1 MKDISNKELGPEG
14 IAAAVDADDELQFS
28 LDGLGGELF
37 SKFTE
42 YKDARD
48 EVTGNWIEDLRAFM
62 GQYDPETIAKIQGK
76 GDRSQVYVGLTRTK
90 VLAAYSRITDL
101 LFQPGQQ
108 FFMIEPTPIA
118 KQPRLEQELTE
129 KAALEIMQL
138 AETVDPNEVQPIIQ
152 ARFEELKQEIEEET
166 EFRVE
171 NMSET
176 IKDQAIESN
185 LEGKMKDA
193 IMEQVIFGT
202 GAMKTGTLRI
212 QKDHN
217 WVKSPEGFELIYEE
231 NLIPEMEAVSVFDLY
246 PDPYATSV
254 EDMRS
259 IFRRHIISRTDFN
272 DLKDYPGFNK
282 QMVQD
287 IVEDHPKGNHTEEQ
301 HERDR
306 RDIAKINEYTENTQK
321 FEVLE
326 FWGSVNGYDLEGY
339 GIEFSESDDLSDEF
353 QANIW
358 ISSGKVIKAQ
368 LNPLPGGIIPYNI
381 FPYEKNPHQ
390 FWGTGVPRMMRDS
403 QTTMNAATRIYLD
416 NVALSSGPMV
426 EVNTDIMASGEDP
439 TDLYPW
445 RVFLREGGDGNQP
458 MVRFYQP
465 QSNSPALVSVIEL
478 FRRFADETTALP
490 SYTHG
495 QTQSGLNR
503 TATGISILMSNA
515 NIVLKSVI
523 KNIDDYL
530 TKPMIRSL
538 YDWNMTWNENEN
550 VKSDMRIIA
559 KGSTALIQK
568 EVQSQRLLQFLS
580 LISNPLDEA
589 MINREPLLRDIAK
602 SLDIDPDEVIKTQ
615 EELMNEQA
623 LQQTIAAMQQGGQTD
638 QVPNGD
644 GMVGP
649 DARNGTPTPNGA
661 GPVGNNGG
669 LPL

>member
-1 MKDISNKELGPEG
+1 MDKELGPEG
-14 IAAAVDADDELQFS
+14 ISAAEQTSQEEQDELNS
-28 LDGLGGELF
+28 LGGILH
-37 SKFTE
+37 SKYTE

-48 EVTGNWIEDLRAFM
+48 DIEDDWIEDLRAFM
-62 GQYDPETIAKIQGK
+62 GQYDPDVLAKIQSK

-101 LFQPGQQ
+101 LFQPGQK
-108 FFMIEPTPIA
+108 FFSIEKTPLS
-118 KQPRLEQELTE
+118 KQPLVEQELAE
-129 KAALEIMQL
+129 KAALEIQQA
-138 AETVDPNEVQPIIQ
+138 AEQVGTAGI
-152 ARFEELKQEIEEET
+152 EELVVARLNELTEEIEEET
-166 EFRVE
+166 DLRVE
-171 NMSET
+171 NMEEA
-176 IKDQAIESN
+176 ILDQALENN

-202 GAMKTGTLRI
+202 GAMKAGTLRVE
-212 QKDHN
+212 KDHK
-217 WVKSPEGFELIYEE
+217 WIKGEEGFSLIYEE
-231 NLIPEMEAVSVFDLY
+231 SPMPEMEAVSIFDLY
-246 PDPYATSV
+246 PDPHATSV
-254 EDMRS
+254 NDMRD
-259 IFRRHIISRTDFN
+259 IFRRHIISRTEFN
-272 DLKDYPGFNK
+272 ALKDFPGFNVDLINECIE
-282 QMVQD
+282 MNPD
-287 IVEDHPKGNHTEEQ
+287 GNHDEAQ
-301 HERDR
+301 HEIDR
-306 RDIAKINEYTENTQK
+306 RNIANVNDSSANTEK

-326 FWGSVNGYDLEGY
+326 FWGSLNGYDLQDA
-339 GIEFSESDDLSDEF
+339 GIEFGADDDLSMEYD
-353 QANIW
+353 ANIW
-358 ISSGKVIKAQ
+358 IVSGKVIKAQ
-368 LNPLPGGIIPYNI
+368 LNPLPGGVIPYFI
-381 FPYEKNPHQ
+381 FPYEKNPHA

-403 QTTMNAATRIYLD
+403 QATMNAATRIYLD

-439 TDLYPW
+439 TELYPW

-495 QTQSGLNR
+495 QTQSSLNR

-523 KNIDDYL
+523 KNIDDFL

-550 VKSDMRIIA
+550 VKSDMRIVA

-580 LISNPLDEA
+580 LINNPMDA
-589 MINREPLLRDIAK
+589 QMVDREKLLTDIAK
-602 SLDIDPDEVIKTQ
+602 SLDIDPDEVIKSQ

-623 LQQTIAAMQQGGQTD
+623 LQAALAGMQQGGEVN

-644 GMVGP
+644 GVVGP
-649 DARNGTPTPNGA
+649 NARNGVPTPSGA
-661 GPVGNNGG
+661 GPVGNNGQ
-669 LPL
+669 LPT

>member
-1 MKDISNKELGPEG
+1 MDIEKDLGPEG
-14 IAAAVDADDELQFS
+14 ISAAVDTNEEEQSQLNS
-28 LDGLGGELF
+28 LGGVLSNKYF
-37 SKFTE
+37 E

-48 EVTGNWIEDLRAFM
+48 DIEDDWIEDLRAFM
-62 GQYDPETIAKIQGK
+62 GQYDPDVLGKIQEK

-90 VLAAYSRITDL
+90 VLAAFSRITDL
-101 LFQPGQQ
+101 LFQPGQK
-108 FFMIEPTPIA
+108 FFTIEPTPIA
-118 KQPRLEQELTE
+118 KQPIVEQELTE
-129 KAALEIMQL
+129 KAALEIMQAAQVIDPGL
-138 AETVDPNEVQPIIQ
+138 VDDLIK
-152 ARFEELKQEIEEET
+152 ARFVELKEELKEET
-166 EFRVE
+166 DRRVD
-171 NMSET
+171 NMEEA
-176 IKDQAIESN
+176 ILDQALEQN

-202 GAMKTGTLRI
+202 GAMKAGTLRI
-212 QKDHN
+212 EKDHK
-217 WVKSPEGFELIYEE
+217 WIKGDEGFNLIYEE
-231 NLIPEMEAVSVFDLY
+231 SPMPEMEAVSIFDLY
-246 PDPYATSV
+246 PDPHATSV
-254 EDMRS
+254 DDMRDL
-259 IFRRHIISRTDFN
+259 FRRHIISRQEFV
-272 DLKDYPGFNK
+272 DLKDFPGFNADEID
-282 QMVQD
+282 MC
-287 IVEDHPKGNHTEEQ
+287 VEMYPDGNHDEAQ
-301 HERDR
+301 HEKDRREIANVRDR
-306 RDIAKINEYTENTQK
+306 STQTNK

-326 FWGSVNGYDLEGY
+326 YWGSLNGYDLEEVGV
-339 GIEFSESDDLSDEF
+339 EFDEDDDLSQEY

-358 ISSGKVIKAQ
+358 MVEDKVIKAQ
-368 LNPLPGGIIPYNI
+368 LNPLPGGVIPYFI
-381 FPYEKNPHQ
+381 FPYEKNPHA

-403 QTTMNAATRIYLD
+403 QQTMNAATRIYLD

-439 TDLYPW
+439 TELYPW

-495 QTQSGLNR
+495 QTQSSLNR

-538 YDWNMTWNENEN
+538 YDWNMTWNDDEM
-550 VKSDMRIIA
+550 VKSDMRVVA

-580 LISNPLDEA
+580 LINNPMDA
-589 MINREPLLRDIAK
+589 QMVDREKLLTDIAK
-602 SLDIDPDEVIKTQ
+602 SLDIDPDEVIKSQ

-623 LQQTIAAMQQGGQTD
+623 LQQAILASQQGGQAD
-638 QVPNGD
+638 QVQNAEGV
-644 GMVGP
+644 VGP
-649 DARNGTPTPNGA
+649 DGRNGVAPPNGE

>member
-1 MKDISNKELGPEG
+1 MDKELGPEG
-14 IAAAVDADDELQFS
+14 ISAAADASEEELEELAS
-28 LDGLGGELF
+28 LGSIL
-37 SKFTE
+37 KAKYTE

-48 EVTGNWIEDLRAFM
+48 DIEDDWIEDLRAFM
-62 GQYDPETIAKIQGK
+62 GQYDPDVLSKIQSK

-101 LFQPGQQ
+101 LFQPGQK
-108 FFMIEPTPIA
+108 FFSIEKTPLS
-118 KQPRLEQELTE
+118 KQPLVEQELAE
-129 KAALEIMQL
+129 RAALEIQQAAEQVGTAGIEEL
-138 AETVDPNEVQPIIQ
+138 VIARLNELTEEIEAETEQ
-152 ARFEELKQEIEEET
+152 
-166 EFRVE
+166 RVE
-171 NMSET
+171 NMEEA
-176 IKDQAIESN
+176 ILDQALENN

-202 GAMKTGTLRI
+202 GAMKAGTLRI
-212 QKDHN
+212 EKDHK
-217 WVKSPEGFELIYEE
+217 WIKGDEGFNLIYEE
-231 NLIPEMEAVSVFDLY
+231 NAMPEMEAVSIFDLY
-246 PDPYATSV
+246 PDPHATSV
-254 EDMRS
+254 DDMRD
-259 IFRRHIISRTDFN
+259 IFRRHIISRAEFN
-272 DLKDYPGFNK
+272 ALKDYPGFNVDLINECIE
-282 QMVQD
+282 MNP
-287 IVEDHPKGNHTEEQ
+287 EGNHDEAQ
-301 HERDR
+301 HEIDR
-306 RDIAKINEYTENTQK
+306 RNIANVNDSNTNTEK

-326 FWGSVNGYDLEGY
+326 FWGSLNGHDLEDAGV
-339 GIEFSESDDLSDEF
+339 EFGEDDDLSMEYD
-353 QANIW
+353 ANIW
-358 ISSGKVIKAQ
+358 MISGKVIKAQ
-368 LNPLPGGIIPYNI
+368 LNPLPGGVIPYFI
-381 FPYEKNPHQ
+381 FPYEKNPHA

-403 QTTMNAATRIYLD
+403 QATMNAATRIYLD

-439 TDLYPW
+439 TELYPW

-495 QTQSGLNR
+495 QTQSSLNR

-523 KNIDDYL
+523 KNIDDFL

-550 VKSDMRIIA
+550 VKSDMRIVA

-580 LISNPLDEA
+580 LINNPLDA
-589 MINREPLLRDIAK
+589 QMVDREKLLTDIAK

-615 EELMNEQA
+615 KEMMDEQA
-623 LQQTIAAMQQGGQTD
+623 LQQAILASQQGGEAN
-638 QVPNGD
+638 QVPNGE
-644 GMVGP
+644 GVVGP
-649 DARNGTPTPNGA
+649 NARNGVPTPGGA
-661 GPVGNNGG
+661 GPVGNNGQ
-669 LPL
+669 LPT

>member
-1 MKDISNKELGPEG
+1 MSKELGPEG
-14 IAAAVDADDELQFS
+14 ISAAVEATEEEQQELNS
-28 LDGLGGELF
+28 LGIILE
-37 SKFTE
+37 SKYTE

-48 EVTGNWIEDLRAFM
+48 DIEDDWIEDLRAFM
-62 GQYDPETIAKIQGK
+62 GQYDPEVLAKIQSK
-76 GDRSQVYVGLTRTK
+76 GERSQVYVGLTRTK
-90 VLAAYSRITDL
+90 VLAAFSRITDL
-101 LFQPGQQ
+101 LFQPGQK
-108 FFMIEPTPIA
+108 FFSIEPTPVS
-118 KQPRLEQELTE
+118 KQPLVEQELTE
-129 KAALEIMQL
+129 QAALEIMQA
-138 AETVDPNEVQPIIQ
+138 AEVVDPGLVDDLIV
-152 ARFEELKQEIEEET
+152 ARLEELKEEIAMET
-166 EFRVE
+166 ERRVE
-171 NMSET
+171 NMEEA
-176 IKDQAIESN
+176 ILDQAVESN

-202 GAMKTGTLRI
+202 GAMKAGTLRI
-212 QKDHN
+212 EKDHR
-217 WVKSPEGFELIYEE
+217 WIKGEEGFNLIYEE
-231 NLIPEMEAVSVFDLY
+231 SAFPEMEAVSVFDLY
-246 PDPYATSV
+246 PDPHATSM
-254 EDMRS
+254 DDLRDL
-259 IFRRHIISRTDFN
+259 FRRHIISRQEFR
-272 DLKDYPGFNK
+272 DLKDFPGFN
-282 QMVQD
+282 
-287 IVEDHPKGNHTEEQ
+287 EDLINECIEMNPDGNHDEAQ
-301 HERDR
+301 HEKDR
-306 RDIAKINEYTENTQK
+306 RQIANVNDRSSETNK
-321 FEVLE
+321 FELLE
-326 FWGSVNGYDLEGY
+326 YWGSLNGYDLQEAGV
-339 GIEFSESDDLSDEF
+339 EFSDDDDLGQEYH
-353 QANIW
+353 ANVW
-358 ISSGKVIKAQ
+358 VVDGKVIKAQ
-368 LNPLPGGIIPYNI
+368 LNPLPGGIIPYFI
-381 FPYEKNPHQ
+381 FPYEKNPHA

-403 QTTMNAATRIYLD
+403 QATMNAATRIYLD

-439 TDLYPW
+439 TELYPW

-495 QTQSGLNR
+495 QTQSSLNR

-550 VKSDMRIIA
+550 VKSDMRIVA

-580 LISNPLDEA
+580 LINNPMDA
-589 MINREPLLRDIAK
+589 QMVDREKLLTDIAK
-602 SLDIDPDEVIKTQ
+602 SLDIDPEEVIKSQ
-615 EELMNEQA
+615 KEIMDEQA
-623 LQQTIAAMQQGGQTD
+623 LQQAIIASQQGGQVD

-649 DARNGTPTPNGA
+649 DGRNGVAPPNGA

>member
-1 MKDISNKELGPEG
+1 MDKELGPEG
-14 IAAAVDADDELQFS
+14 ISAAADASEEELEELAS
-28 LDGLGGELF
+28 LGSILK
-37 SKFTE
+37 SKYTE

-48 EVTGNWIEDLRAFM
+48 DIEDDWIEDLRAFM
-62 GQYDPETIAKIQGK
+62 GQYDPDVLSKIQSK

-101 LFQPGQQ
+101 LFQPGQK
-108 FFMIEPTPIA
+108 FFSIEKTPLS
-118 KQPRLEQELTE
+118 KQPLVEQELAE
-129 KAALEIMQL
+129 RAALEIQQAAEQVGTAGIEELVMARL
-138 AETVDPNEVQPIIQ
+138 SELTEEIEAETEQRVKNM
-152 ARFEELKQEIEEET
+152 EEAIL
-166 EFRVE
+166 
-171 NMSET
+171 
-176 IKDQAIESN
+176 DQALENN

-202 GAMKTGTLRI
+202 GAMKAGTLRI
-212 QKDHN
+212 EKDHK
-217 WVKSPEGFELIYEE
+217 WIKGDEGFNLIYEE
-231 NLIPEMEAVSVFDLY
+231 NAMPEMEAVSIFDLY
-246 PDPYATSV
+246 PDPHATSV
-254 EDMRS
+254 DDMRD
-259 IFRRHIISRTDFN
+259 IFRRHIISRAEFN
-272 DLKDYPGFNK
+272 ALKDYPGFNVDLINECIE
-282 QMVQD
+282 MNP
-287 IVEDHPKGNHTEEQ
+287 EGNHDEAQ
-301 HERDR
+301 HEVDR
-306 RDIAKINEYTENTQK
+306 RNIANVNDSNTNTEK

-326 FWGSVNGYDLEGY
+326 FWGSLNGHDLEDAGV
-339 GIEFSESDDLSDEF
+339 EFGEDDDLSMEYD
-353 QANIW
+353 ANIW
-358 ISSGKVIKAQ
+358 MVSGKVIKAQ
-368 LNPLPGGIIPYNI
+368 LNPLPGGVIPYFI
-381 FPYEKNPHQ
+381 FPYEKNPHA

-403 QTTMNAATRIYLD
+403 QATMNAATRIYLD

-439 TDLYPW
+439 TELYPW

-495 QTQSGLNR
+495 QTQSSLNR

-523 KNIDDYL
+523 KNIDDFL

-550 VKSDMRIIA
+550 VKSDMRIVA

-580 LISNPLDEA
+580 LINNPLDA
-589 MINREPLLRDIAK
+589 QMVDREKLLTDIAK

-615 EELMNEQA
+615 KEMMDEQA
-623 LQQTIAAMQQGGQTD
+623 LQQAILASQQGGEAN
-638 QVPNGD
+638 QVPNGE
-644 GMVGP
+644 GVVGP
-649 DARNGTPTPNGA
+649 NARNGVPTPGGA
-661 GPVGNNGG
+661 GPVGNNGQ
-669 LPL
+669 LPT

>member
-1 MKDISNKELGPEG
+1 MNKELGPEG
-14 IAAAVDADDELQFS
+14 ISAAVEATEEELHELNS
-28 LDGLGGELF
+28 LGMILE
-37 SKFTE
+37 SKYTE

-48 EVTGNWIEDLRAFM
+48 DIEDNWIEDLRAFM
-62 GQYDPETIAKIQGK
+62 GQYDPEVLAKIQSK

-90 VLAAYSRITDL
+90 VLAAFSRMTDL
-101 LFQPGQQ
+101 LFQPGQK
-108 FFMIEPTPIA
+108 FFSIEATPVS
-118 KQPRLEQELTE
+118 KQPLVEQELTE
-129 KAALEIMQL
+129 QAALEIMQA
-138 AETVDPNEVQPIIQ
+138 AEVVDPGLVDDLIV
-152 ARFEELKQEIEEET
+152 ARLDELKQEIEEET
-166 EFRVE
+166 ERRVE
-171 NMSET
+171 NMEEA
-176 IKDQAIESN
+176 ILDQAIESN

-202 GAMKTGTLRI
+202 GAMKAGTLRI
-212 QKDHN
+212 DKDHK
-217 WVKSPEGFELIYEE
+217 WIKGEEGFQLVYEE
-231 NLIPEMEAVSVFDLY
+231 SAFPEMEAVSVFDLY
-246 PDPYATSV
+246 PDPHATSM
-254 EDMRS
+254 DDLRDL
-259 IFRRHIISRTDFN
+259 FRRHIISRQEFKDLIDF
-272 DLKDYPGFNK
+272 PGFNK
-282 QMVQD
+282 DLINECIEMNP
-287 IVEDHPKGNHTEEQ
+287 EGNHDEAQ
-301 HERDR
+301 HEKDR
-306 RDIAKINEYTENTQK
+306 RQIANVNDRSSDTHK
-321 FEVLE
+321 FELLE
-326 FWGSVNGYDLEGY
+326 YWGSLNGFDLQDAGV
-339 GIEFSESDDLSDEF
+339 EFGEEDDLAQEY
-353 QANIW
+353 QANVW
-358 ISSGKVIKAQ
+358 IVDGKVIKAQ
-368 LNPLPGGIIPYNI
+368 LNPLPGGIIPYFI
-381 FPYEKNPHQ
+381 FPYEKNPHA

-403 QTTMNAATRIYLD
+403 QATMNAATRIYLD

-439 TDLYPW
+439 TELYPW

-495 QTQSGLNR
+495 QTQSSLNR

-550 VKSDMRIIA
+550 VKSDMRIVA

-580 LISNPLDEA
+580 LINNPIDA
-589 MINREPLLRDIAK
+589 QMVDREKLLTDIAK
-602 SLDIDPDEVIKTQ
+602 SLDIDPEEVIKSQ
-615 EELMNEQA
+615 KEIMDEQA
-623 LQQTIAAMQQGGQTD
+623 LQQAIIASQQGGQTD

-649 DARNGTPTPNGA
+649 DGRNGVAPPNGA

>member
-1 MKDISNKELGPEG
+1 MDKELGPEG
-14 IAAAVDADDELQFS
+14 ISAAADASEEELEELAS
-28 LDGLGGELF
+28 LGSILK
-37 SKFTE
+37 SKYTE

-48 EVTGNWIEDLRAFM
+48 DIEDDWIEDLRAFM
-62 GQYDPETIAKIQGK
+62 GQYDPDVLSKIQSK

-101 LFQPGQQ
+101 LFQPGQK
-108 FFMIEPTPIA
+108 FFSIEKTPLS
-118 KQPRLEQELTE
+118 KQPLVEQELAE
-129 KAALEIMQL
+129 RAALEIQQAAEQVGTAGIEELVMARL
-138 AETVDPNEVQPIIQ
+138 SELTEEIEAETEQRVKNM
-152 ARFEELKQEIEEET
+152 EEAIL
-166 EFRVE
+166 
-171 NMSET
+171 
-176 IKDQAIESN
+176 DQALENN

-202 GAMKTGTLRI
+202 GAMKAGTLRI
-212 QKDHN
+212 EKDHK
-217 WVKSPEGFELIYEE
+217 WIKGDEGFNLIYEE
-231 NLIPEMEAVSVFDLY
+231 NAMPEMEAVSIFDLY
-246 PDPYATSV
+246 PDPHATSV
-254 EDMRS
+254 DDMRD
-259 IFRRHIISRTDFN
+259 IFRRHIISRAEFN
-272 DLKDYPGFNK
+272 ALKDYPGFNVDLINECIE
-282 QMVQD
+282 MNP
-287 IVEDHPKGNHTEEQ
+287 EGNHDEAQ
-301 HERDR
+301 HEVDR
-306 RDIAKINEYTENTQK
+306 RNIANVNDSNTNTEK

-326 FWGSVNGYDLEGY
+326 YWGSLNGHDLEDAGV
-339 GIEFSESDDLSDEF
+339 EFGEDDDLSMEYD
-353 QANIW
+353 ANIW
-358 ISSGKVIKAQ
+358 MVSGKVIKAQ
-368 LNPLPGGIIPYNI
+368 LNPLPGGVIPYFI
-381 FPYEKNPHQ
+381 FPYEKNPHA

-403 QTTMNAATRIYLD
+403 QATMNAATRIYLD

-439 TDLYPW
+439 TELYPW

-495 QTQSGLNR
+495 QTQSSLNR

-523 KNIDDYL
+523 KNIDDFL

-550 VKSDMRIIA
+550 VKSDMRIVA

-580 LISNPLDEA
+580 LINNPLDA
-589 MINREPLLRDIAK
+589 QMVDREKLLTDIAK

-615 EELMNEQA
+615 KEMMDEQA
-623 LQQTIAAMQQGGQTD
+623 LQQAILASQQGGEAN
-638 QVPNGD
+638 QVPNGE
-644 GMVGP
+644 GVVGP
-649 DARNGTPTPNGA
+649 DARNGVPTPGGA
-661 GPVGNNGG
+661 GPVGNNGQ
-669 LPL
+669 LPT

>member
-1 MKDISNKELGPEG
+1 MDKELGPEG
-14 IAAAVDADDELQFS
+14 ISAAVDPTEEEQEELNS
-28 LDGLGGELF
+28 LGSIL
-37 SKFTE
+37 KAKYTE

-48 EVTGNWIEDLRAFM
+48 NIEDDWIEDLRAFM
-62 GQYDPETIAKIQGK
+62 GQYDPDVLSKIQSK

-101 LFQPGQQ
+101 LFQPGQD
-108 FFMIEPTPIA
+108 FFSIEKTPIS
-118 KQPRLEQELTE
+118 KQPVVERQLAE
-129 KAALEIMQL
+129 KAALEIQQA
-138 AETVDPNEVQPIIQ
+138 AEQVGT
-152 ARFEELKQEIEEET
+152 AGLEELVMARLQELTEEIEEET
-166 EFRVE
+166 DRRVE
-171 NMSET
+171 NMH
-176 IKDQAIESN
+176 QAILDQSKESN
-185 LEGKMKDA
+185 LEQKMKDA

-202 GAMKTGTLRI
+202 GAMKAGTLKVE
-212 QKDHN
+212 KDHMYMTN
-217 WVKSPEGFELIYEE
+217 EEGVPELFIEE
-231 NLIPEMEAVSVFDLY
+231 YPMPEMEAVSIFDLY
-246 PDPYATSV
+246 PDPHATSV
-254 EDMRS
+254 NDMRD
-259 IFRRHIISRTDFN
+259 IFRRHIISRTEFN
-272 DLKDYPGFNK
+272 ALKDYPGFNVDLINECIE
-282 QMVQD
+282 MNP
-287 IVEDHPKGNHTEEQ
+287 EGNHDEAQ
-301 HERDR
+301 HEIDR
-306 RDIAKINEYTENTQK
+306 RNIANVNDSNTNTEK

-326 FWGSVNGYDLEGY
+326 FWGSLNGYDLQDA
-339 GIEFSESDDLSDEF
+339 GIEFGDEDDLSMEYD
-353 QANIW
+353 ANIW
-358 ISSGKVIKAQ
+358 IVSGKVIKAQ
-368 LNPLPGGIIPYNI
+368 LNPLPGGVIPYFI
-381 FPYEKNPHQ
+381 FPYEKNPHA

-403 QTTMNAATRIYLD
+403 QATMNAATRIYLD

-439 TDLYPW
+439 TELYPW

-478 FRRFADETTALP
+478 LRRFADETTALP

-495 QTQSGLNR
+495 QTQSSLNR

-523 KNIDDYL
+523 KNIDDFL

-550 VKSDMRIIA
+550 VKSDMRIVA

-580 LISNPLDEA
+580 LINNPLDA
-589 MINREPLLRDIAK
+589 QMINREKLLTDIAK
-602 SLDIDPDEVIKTQ
+602 SLDIDPDEVIKSQ

-623 LQQTIAAMQQGGQTD
+623 LQQAILASQQGGEAN

-649 DARNGTPTPNGA
+649 NGRNGVPTPGGA

-669 LPL
+669 LPT

>member
-1 MKDISNKELGPEG
+1 MDKELGPEG
-14 IAAAVDADDELQFS
+14 ISAAADASEEELEELAS
-28 LDGLGGELF
+28 LGSIL
-37 SKFTE
+37 KAKYTE

-48 EVTGNWIEDLRAFM
+48 DIEDDWIEDLRAFM
-62 GQYDPETIAKIQGK
+62 GQYDPDVLSKIQSK

-101 LFQPGQQ
+101 LFQPGQK
-108 FFMIEPTPIA
+108 FFSIEKTPLS
-118 KQPRLEQELTE
+118 KQPLVEQELAE
-129 KAALEIMQL
+129 RAALEIQQAAEQVGTAGIEEL
-138 AETVDPNEVQPIIQ
+138 VIARLNELTEEIEAETEQRVKNM
-152 ARFEELKQEIEEET
+152 EEAIL
-166 EFRVE
+166 
-171 NMSET
+171 
-176 IKDQAIESN
+176 DQALENN

-202 GAMKTGTLRI
+202 GAMKAGTLRI
-212 QKDHN
+212 EKDHK
-217 WVKSPEGFELIYEE
+217 WIKGDEGFNLIYEE
-231 NLIPEMEAVSVFDLY
+231 NAMPEMEAVSIFDLY
-246 PDPYATSV
+246 PDPHATSV
-254 EDMRS
+254 DDMRD
-259 IFRRHIISRTDFN
+259 IFRRHIISRAEFN
-272 DLKDYPGFNK
+272 ALKDYPGFNVDLINECIE
-282 QMVQD
+282 MNP
-287 IVEDHPKGNHTEEQ
+287 EGNHDEAQ
-301 HERDR
+301 HEIDR
-306 RDIAKINEYTENTQK
+306 RNIANVNDSNTNTEK

-326 FWGSVNGYDLEGY
+326 FWGSLNGHDLEDAGV
-339 GIEFSESDDLSDEF
+339 EFGEDDDLSMEYD
-353 QANIW
+353 ANIW
-358 ISSGKVIKAQ
+358 MISGKVIKAQ
-368 LNPLPGGIIPYNI
+368 LNPLPGGVIPYFI
-381 FPYEKNPHQ
+381 FPYEKNPHA

-403 QTTMNAATRIYLD
+403 QATMNAATRIYLD

-439 TDLYPW
+439 TELYPW

-495 QTQSGLNR
+495 QTQSSLNR

-523 KNIDDYL
+523 KNIDDFL

-550 VKSDMRIIA
+550 VKSDMRIVA

-580 LISNPLDEA
+580 LINNPLDA
-589 MINREPLLRDIAK
+589 QMVDREKLLTDIAK

-615 EELMNEQA
+615 KEMMDEQA
-623 LQQTIAAMQQGGQTD
+623 LQQAILASQQGGEVN
-638 QVPNGD
+638 QVPNGE
-644 GMVGP
+644 GVVGP
-649 DARNGTPTPNGA
+649 NARNGVPTPGGA
-661 GPVGNNGG
+661 GPVGNNGQ
-669 LPL
+669 LPT

>member
-550 VKSDMRIIA
+550 VKSDMRIVA

-649 DARNGTPTPNGA
+649 DARNGTPAPNGA

>member
-1 MKDISNKELGPEG
+1 MSKELGPEG
-14 IAAAVDADDELQFS
+14 ISAAVDATEEEQYELNS
-28 LDGLGGELF
+28 LGVILE
-37 SKFTE
+37 SKYTE

-48 EVTGNWIEDLRAFM
+48 DIEDNWIEDLRAFM
-62 GQYDPETIAKIQGK
+62 GQYDPEVLAKIQSK
-76 GDRSQVYVGLTRTK
+76 GERSQVYVGLTRTK
-90 VLAAYSRITDL
+90 VLAAFSRITDL
-101 LFQPGQQ
+101 LFQPGQK
-108 FFMIEPTPIA
+108 FFSIEATPVS
-118 KQPRLEQELTE
+118 KQPLVEQELTE
-129 KAALEIMQL
+129 QAALEIMQA
-138 AETVDPNEVQPIIQ
+138 AEVVDPGLVDDLIQ
-152 ARFEELKQEIEEET
+152 ARLAELQEEIALET
-166 EFRVE
+166 ERRVE
-171 NMSET
+171 NMEEA
-176 IKDQAIESN
+176 ILDQAVESN

-202 GAMKTGTLRI
+202 GAMKAGTLRI
-212 QKDHN
+212 DKDHR
-217 WVKSPEGFELIYEE
+217 WIKGEEGFNLIYEE
-231 NLIPEMEAVSVFDLY
+231 SAFPEMEAVSVFDLY
-246 PDPYATSV
+246 PDPHATSM
-254 EDMRS
+254 DDLRD
-259 IFRRHIISRTDFN
+259 IFRRHIISRQEFR
-272 DLKDYPGFNK
+272 DLKDFPGFN
-282 QMVQD
+282 
-287 IVEDHPKGNHTEEQ
+287 EDLINECIEMNPEGNHDEAQ
-301 HERDR
+301 HEKDR
-306 RDIAKINEYTENTQK
+306 RQIANVNDRSSETHK
-321 FEVLE
+321 FELLE
-326 FWGSVNGYDLEGY
+326 YWGSINGYDLQDAGA
-339 GIEFSESDDLSDEF
+339 EFGDEDDLAQEYH
-353 QANIW
+353 ANVW
-358 ISSGKVIKAQ
+358 IVDGKVIKAQ
-368 LNPLPGGIIPYNI
+368 LNPLPGGIIPYFI
-381 FPYEKNPHQ
+381 FPYEKNPHA

-403 QTTMNAATRIYLD
+403 QATMNAATRIYLD

-439 TDLYPW
+439 TELYPW

-495 QTQSGLNR
+495 QTQSSLNR

-550 VKSDMRIIA
+550 VKSDMRIVA

-580 LISNPLDEA
+580 LINNPMDA
-589 MINREPLLRDIAK
+589 QMVNREKLLTDIAK
-602 SLDIDPDEVIKTQ
+602 SLDIDPEEVIKSQ
-615 EELMNEQA
+615 KELMDEQA
-623 LQQTIAAMQQGGQTD
+623 LQQAILASQQGGQVD

-649 DARNGTPTPNGA
+649 DGRNGVPSPNGA
-661 GPVGNNGG
+661 GPVGNNGQ

>member
-1 MKDISNKELGPEG
+1 MKDISKKELGPEG
-14 IAAAVDADDELQFS
+14 IAAAAEADEELQHH
-28 LDGLGGELF
+28 LDGLGGELL

-48 EVTGNWIEDLRAFM
+48 EIEGNWIEDLRAFM
-62 GQYDPETIAKIQGK
+62 GQYDPETLSKIQEK

-108 FFMIEPTPIA
+108 FFMIEPTPIS
-118 KQPRLEQELTE
+118 KQPRLERELTE
-129 KAALEIMQL
+129 KAALEIMQV
-138 AETVDPNEVQPIIQ
+138 AETTDPIEVEPIIQ
-152 ARFEELKQEIEEET
+152 ARFEELKKEIEDET
-166 EFRVE
+166 NFRVE
-171 NMSET
+171 NMSEA
-176 IKDQAIESN
+176 ILDQAIESN

-202 GAMKTGTLRI
+202 GAMKAGTLRI
-212 QKDHN
+212 EKDHR
-217 WVKSPEGFELIYEE
+217 WMKGSEGFELLYEE
-231 NLIPEMEAVSVFDLY
+231 NLFPEMEAVSVFDLY

-259 IFRRHIISRTDFN
+259 LFRRHIISRQDFA
-272 DLKDYPGFNK
+272 DLRDFPGFNI
-282 QMVQD
+282 D
-287 IVEDHPKGNHTEEQ
+287 AINEIIDDHPEGNHTEEQ
-301 HERDR
+301 HEKDR
-306 RDIAKINEYTENTQK
+306 RNIAKVNEYSENTNK

-326 FWGSVNGYDLEGY
+326 FWGSVNGHDLEDY
-339 GIEFSESDDLSDEF
+339 GIEFSPSDNLNDEF
-353 QANIW
+353 HANIW
-358 ISSGKVIKAQ
+358 ISSGIVIKAQ

-495 QTQSGLNR
+495 QTQSSLNR

-530 TKPMIRSL
+530 TKPLIRSL

-602 SLDIDPDEVIKTQ
+602 SLDIDPDEVIKSQ

-623 LQQTIAAMQQGGQTD
+623 LQQAIAGMQQGGETN
-638 QVPNGD
+638 QVANGE
-644 GMVGP
+644 GVVGP
-649 DARNGTPTPNGA
+649 DARNGTPAPNGA

>member
-1 MKDISNKELGPEG
+1 MEVEKNKLGPEG
-14 IAAAVDADDELQFS
+14 IPAAVDTNDEEQHELDS
-28 LDGLGGELF
+28 LGNILH
-37 SKFTE
+37 SKYLE

-48 EVTGNWIEDLRAFM
+48 EIEDNWIEDLRAFM
-62 GQYDPETIAKIQGK
+62 GQYDPNVLAKIRER

-90 VLAAYSRITDL
+90 VLAAFSRITDL
-101 LFQPGQQ
+101 LFQPGQK
-108 FFMIEPTPIA
+108 FFSIEPTPIA
-118 KQPRLEQELTE
+118 KQPLVEKDLTE
-129 KAALEIMQL
+129 QAALEIMQ
-138 AETVDPNEVQPIIQ
+138 AAQVVDPNLVDDLIQ
-152 ARFEELKQEIEEET
+152 ARLMELKNELEEET
-166 EFRVE
+166 DRRVE
-171 NMSET
+171 NMAEA
-176 IKDQAIESN
+176 ILDQAVESN

-202 GAMKTGTLRI
+202 GAMKAGTLRI
-212 QKDHN
+212 EKDHK
-217 WVKSPEGFELIYEE
+217 WIKGDEGFSLIYEE
-231 NLIPEMEAVSVFDLY
+231 NLIPEMEAVSIFDLY
-246 PDPYATSV
+246 PDPYATSI
-254 EDMRS
+254 EDMRNL
-259 IFRRHIISRTDFN
+259 FRRHVISRQEFV
-272 DLKDYPGFNK
+272 DLKDFPGFNE
-282 QMVQD
+282 D
-287 IVEDHPKGNHTEEQ
+287 IIDEIVEDNHRGNHTEEQ
-301 HERDR
+301 HEKDR
-306 RDIAKINEYTENTQK
+306 REIANVNEVTTKTGK

-326 FWGSVNGYDLEGY
+326 FWGSVNGYDLEELGVDL
-339 GIEFSESDDLSDEF
+339 GEDDPTQEY

-358 ISSGKVIKAQ
+358 ISGGKVIKAQ
-368 LNPLPGGIIPYNI
+368 MNPLPGGIIPYFI
-381 FPYEKNPHQ
+381 FPYEKNPHA

-403 QTTMNAATRIYLD
+403 QQTMNSATRIYLD

-439 TDLYPW
+439 TELYPW

-495 QTQSGLNR
+495 QSQSSLNR

-530 TKPMIRSL
+530 TKPLIRSL
-538 YDWNMTWNENEN
+538 YDWNMTWNENEL
-550 VKSDMRIIA
+550 VKSDMRVVA

-580 LISNPLDEA
+580 LINNPLDA
-589 MINREPLLRDIAK
+589 QMIKRDKLLTDVAK
-602 SLDIDPDEVIKTQ
+602 SLDIDPDEVIKSQ
-615 EELMNEQA
+615 KELMDEQA
-623 LQQTIAAMQQGGQTD
+623 LQQAILGMQQGGQNA
-638 QVPNGD
+638 QQPNGE

-649 DARNGTPTPNGA
+649 DARNGTATPSGE

>member
-550 VKSDMRIIA
+550 VKSDMRIVA

-649 DARNGTPTPNGA
+649 DARNGTPAPNGA

-669 LPL
+669 Y

>member
-1 MKDISNKELGPEG
+1 MEVEKNKLGPEG
-14 IAAAVDADDELQFS
+14 IPAAIDTNDEEQHELDSLGNILQNKYF
-28 LDGLGGELF
+28 
-37 SKFTE
+37 E

-48 EVTGNWIEDLRAFM
+48 EIEDSWIEDLRAFM
-62 GQYDPETIAKIQGK
+62 GQYDPNVLAKIRER

-90 VLAAYSRITDL
+90 VLAAFSRITDL
-101 LFQPGQQ
+101 LFQPGQK
-108 FFMIEPTPIA
+108 FFSIESTPIA
-118 KQPRLEQELTE
+118 KQPLVEKDLTE
-129 KAALEIMQL
+129 QAALEIMQ
-138 AETVDPNEVQPIIQ
+138 AAQVVDPNLVDDLIQ
-152 ARFEELKQEIEEET
+152 ARLMELKTELEEET
-166 EFRVE
+166 ERRVE
-171 NMSET
+171 NMEEA
-176 IKDQAIESN
+176 ILDQSLESN

-202 GAMKTGTLRI
+202 GAMKAGTLRI
-212 QKDHN
+212 EKDHK
-217 WVKSPEGFELIYEE
+217 WIKGDEGFSLIYEE
-231 NLIPEMEAVSVFDLY
+231 NLVPEMEAVSIFDLY
-246 PDPYATSV
+246 PDPYATSI
-254 EDMRS
+254 EDMRNL
-259 IFRRHIISRTDFN
+259 FRRHVISRQEFV
-272 DLKDYPGFNK
+272 DLKEFPGFNE
-282 QMVQD
+282 D
-287 IVEDHPKGNHTEEQ
+287 IIDEIVEDNHHGNHTEEQ
-301 HERDR
+301 HEKDR
-306 RDIAKINEYTENTQK
+306 REIANVNEVTTKTGK

-326 FWGSVNGYDLEGY
+326 FWGSVNGYDLEELGVDL
-339 GIEFSESDDLSDEF
+339 GEDDPTQEY

-368 LNPLPGGIIPYNI
+368 MNPLPGGIIPYFI
-381 FPYEKNPHQ
+381 FPYEKNPHA

-403 QTTMNAATRIYLD
+403 QQTMNSATRIYLD

-439 TDLYPW
+439 TELYPW

-495 QTQSGLNR
+495 QTQSSLNR

-530 TKPMIRSL
+530 TKPLIRSL
-538 YDWNMTWNENEN
+538 YDWNMTWNENEL
-550 VKSDMRIIA
+550 VKSDMRVVA

-580 LISNPLDEA
+580 LINNPLDA
-589 MINREPLLRDIAK
+589 QMIKRDKLLTDVAK
-602 SLDIDPDEVIKTQ
+602 SLDIDPDEVIKSQ
-615 EELMNEQA
+615 KELMDEQA
-623 LQQTIAAMQQGGQTD
+623 LQQAILGMQQGGEND
-638 QVPNGD
+638 QQPNGE

-649 DARNGTPTPNGA
+649 DARNGTATPSGE

>member
-1 MKDISNKELGPEG
+1 MDKELGPEG
-14 IAAAVDADDELQFS
+14 ISAAVDPTEEEQEELNS
-28 LDGLGGELF
+28 LGSIL
-37 SKFTE
+37 KAKYTE

-48 EVTGNWIEDLRAFM
+48 NIEDDWIEDLRAFM
-62 GQYDPETIAKIQGK
+62 GQYDPDVLSKIQSK

-101 LFQPGQQ
+101 LFQPGQD
-108 FFMIEPTPIA
+108 FFSIEKTPIS
-118 KQPRLEQELTE
+118 KQPVVERQLAE
-129 KAALEIMQL
+129 KAALEIQQA
-138 AETVDPNEVQPIIQ
+138 AEQVGT
-152 ARFEELKQEIEEET
+152 AGLEELVMARLQELTEEIEEET
-166 EFRVE
+166 DRRVE
-171 NMSET
+171 NMH
-176 IKDQAIESN
+176 QAILDQSKESN
-185 LEGKMKDA
+185 LEQKMKDA

-202 GAMKTGTLRI
+202 GAMKAGTLKVE
-212 QKDHN
+212 KDHMYMTN
-217 WVKSPEGFELIYEE
+217 EEGVPELYIEE
-231 NLIPEMEAVSVFDLY
+231 YPMPEMEAVSIFDLY
-246 PDPYATSV
+246 PDPHATSV
-254 EDMRS
+254 NDMRD
-259 IFRRHIISRTDFN
+259 IFRRHIISRTEFN
-272 DLKDYPGFNK
+272 ALKDYPGFNVDLINECIE
-282 QMVQD
+282 MNP
-287 IVEDHPKGNHTEEQ
+287 EGNHDEAQ
-301 HERDR
+301 HEIDR
-306 RDIAKINEYTENTQK
+306 RNIANVNDSNTNTEK

-326 FWGSVNGYDLEGY
+326 FWGSLNGYDLQDA
-339 GIEFSESDDLSDEF
+339 GIEFGEEDDLSMEYD
-353 QANIW
+353 ANIW
-358 ISSGKVIKAQ
+358 IVSGKVIKAQ
-368 LNPLPGGIIPYNI
+368 LNPLPGGVIPYFI
-381 FPYEKNPHQ
+381 FPYEKNPHA

-403 QTTMNAATRIYLD
+403 QATMNAATRIYLD

-439 TDLYPW
+439 TELYPW

-495 QTQSGLNR
+495 QTQSSLNR

-523 KNIDDYL
+523 KNIDDFL
-530 TKPMIRSL
+530 TQPMIRSL
-538 YDWNMTWNENEN
+538 YDWNMTWNQDKN

-580 LISNPLDEA
+580 LINNPIDA
-589 MINREPLLRDIAK
+589 QMVDREKLLTDIAK
-602 SLDIDPDEVIKTQ
+602 SLDIDPDEVIKSQ

-623 LQQTIAAMQQGGQTD
+623 LQQAILASQQGGEAN

-649 DARNGTPTPNGA
+649 NGRNGVPTPSGA

-669 LPL
+669 LPT

>member
-1 MKDISNKELGPEG
+1 MSKELGPEG
-14 IAAAVDADDELQFS
+14 ISAAVDATEEEQYELNS
-28 LDGLGGELF
+28 LGVILE
-37 SKFTE
+37 SKYTE

-48 EVTGNWIEDLRAFM
+48 DIEDNWIEDLRAFM
-62 GQYDPETIAKIQGK
+62 GQYDPEVLAKIQSK
-76 GDRSQVYVGLTRTK
+76 GERSQVYVGLTRTK
-90 VLAAYSRITDL
+90 VLAAFSRITDL
-101 LFQPGQQ
+101 LFQPGQK
-108 FFMIEPTPIA
+108 FFSIEATPVS
-118 KQPRLEQELTE
+118 KQPLVEQELTE
-129 KAALEIMQL
+129 QAALEIMQA
-138 AETVDPNEVQPIIQ
+138 AEVVDPGLVDDLIQ
-152 ARFEELKQEIEEET
+152 ARLAELQEEIALET
-166 EFRVE
+166 ERRVE
-171 NMSET
+171 NMEEA
-176 IKDQAIESN
+176 ILDQAVESN

-202 GAMKTGTLRI
+202 GAMKAGTLRI
-212 QKDHN
+212 DKDHR
-217 WVKSPEGFELIYEE
+217 WIKGEEGFNLIYEE
-231 NLIPEMEAVSVFDLY
+231 SAFPEMEAVSVFDLY
-246 PDPYATSV
+246 PDPHATSM
-254 EDMRS
+254 DDLRD
-259 IFRRHIISRTDFN
+259 IFRRHIISRQGFR
-272 DLKDYPGFNK
+272 DLKDFPGFN
-282 QMVQD
+282 
-287 IVEDHPKGNHTEEQ
+287 EDLINECIEMNPEGNHDEAQ
-301 HERDR
+301 HEKDR
-306 RDIAKINEYTENTQK
+306 RQIANVNDRSSETHK
-321 FEVLE
+321 FELLE
-326 FWGSVNGYDLEGY
+326 YWGSINGYDLQDAGA
-339 GIEFSESDDLSDEF
+339 EFGDEDDLAQEYH
-353 QANIW
+353 ANVW
-358 ISSGKVIKAQ
+358 IVDGKVIKAQ
-368 LNPLPGGIIPYNI
+368 LNPLPGGIIPYFI
-381 FPYEKNPHQ
+381 FPYEKNPHA

-403 QTTMNAATRIYLD
+403 QATMNAATRIYLD

-439 TDLYPW
+439 TELYPW

-495 QTQSGLNR
+495 QTQSSLNR

-550 VKSDMRIIA
+550 VKSDMRIVA

-580 LISNPLDEA
+580 LINNPMDA
-589 MINREPLLRDIAK
+589 QMVNREKLLTDIAK
-602 SLDIDPDEVIKTQ
+602 SLDIDPEEVIKSQ
-615 EELMNEQA
+615 KELMDEQA
-623 LQQTIAAMQQGGQTD
+623 LQQAILASQQGGQVD

-649 DARNGTPTPNGA
+649 DGRNGVPSPNGA
-661 GPVGNNGG
+661 GPVGNNGQ